1 MTNHYVEIAR
11 IDHWFKNAFML
22 LGVVIAFFYKPSAFA
37 WHSLPVLIAAF
48 FITCLIASSNYVLN
62 EIVDAPTDRFHPTK
76 RQRPIPSGKVRP
88 ALAVLEWILLGSVG
102 IVAAFHIN
110 AYFGSS
116 AFAFWLMGLAYNVP
130 PVRLKEYPYV
140 DVLSESINNPIR
152 LLLGWFSLIPD
163 RFPPLSLAL
172 CYWMVGA
179 LFMAT
184 KRLAEYRKIGNPV
197 TATKYRKSFGH
208 YTEDRLL
215 ISMFFYVAI
224 ASFFGGVFVVRYHL
238 ELILFIPAAAGF
250 IAYYVKLGLQED
262 SPAQNPEQLFRQKKF
277 ILYTTI
283 TVVLFLFFMFIHIPT
298 LYDLFNVQPLK
309 IEPLWTIK

>member
-184 KRLAEYRKIGNPV
+184 KRLAEHVFLCGDSFVLRGSLCRPIPFRAHSIHPSRGRLYRILCEARPARRQSSPKSR
-197 TATKYRKSFGH
+197 TAF
-208 YTEDRLL
+208 
-215 ISMFFYVAI
+215 
-224 ASFFGGVFVVRYHL
+224 
-238 ELILFIPAAAGF
+238 
-250 IAYYVKLGLQED
+250 
-262 SPAQNPEQLFRQKKF
+262 
-277 ILYTTI
+277 
-283 TVVLFLFFMFIHIPT
+283 
-298 LYDLFNVQPLK
+298 
-309 IEPLWTIK
+309 